1 MGEHSIAD
9 IVGTLVNECGANP
22 NAALAIAQRSLYAVA
37 PGRHIIDAK
46 GATVCRV
53 ERGTLS
59 PHQTDVLAAL
69 ICKLLNEHHRH
80 TEGK

>member
-1 MGEHSIAD
+1 MSD
-9 IVGTLVNECGANP
+9 INATVQMLIDQCEANP
-22 NAALAIAQRSLYAVA
+22 SAALAIAQRSAYVVA

-46 GATVCRV
+46 GVTVCRI
-53 ERGTLS
+53 EKGTLS
-59 PHQTDVLAAL
+59 PHQTDVLALL